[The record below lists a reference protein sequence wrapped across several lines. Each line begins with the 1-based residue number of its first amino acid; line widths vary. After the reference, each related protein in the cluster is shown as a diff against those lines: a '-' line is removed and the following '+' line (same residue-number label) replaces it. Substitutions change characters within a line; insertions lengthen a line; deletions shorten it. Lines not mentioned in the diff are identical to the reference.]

1 LATSYT
7 VSDDG
12 LTYTFTIRDGVKWV
26 DSQQREYADVTA
38 YDFVAGMQHMLD
50 AAGGLEYLVEGII
63 VNASEYIAGT
73 VTDFSEVG
81 VKALDEHTLVYT
93 LESPCTYF
101 TTLLGYSV
109 FAPLCESYYKSQG
122 GKFGSEY
129 DAAADGYTYGTDS
142 DHILY
147 CGPYVVTNATANNTI
162 VFSANQTYWNKDNIN
177 VHTITWLFTD
187 SSDPTK
193 TYTDMQAGILSGCGL
208 NSSALEIAKSDG
220 WFDQYAYVTT
230 PSMTTYVD
238 YINLHRVAYA
248 NYNDE
253 TKVVSTMTDEQKI
266 RTNLAV
272 LNVHFRNALNF
283 SVDRG
288 LLNAQTVGDELKYVS
303 VRNSYTPGN
312 FVSLEEDTT
321 VEINGV
327 ATTFAKGTYY
337 GEIMQAQLT
346 ADGSTIQVW
355 DSTANDGIGSGD
367 GFDGWYN
374 PTAAAEE
381 LAKAVEELAAEGVEI
396 SAENPIY
403 IDYPYPSNVTAYVN
417 QANAYK
423 QSVESA
429 TGGKIVVNL
438 VACADYLEWYYS
450 GYYPST
456 GEGMNYTVS
465 SVSGWGPD
473 YGDPST
479 YLDTLLPDGA
489 GYVTSSLGIY

>member
-1 LATSYT
+1 
-7 VSDDG
+7 
-12 LTYTFTIRDGVKWV
+12 
-26 DSQQREYADVTA
+26 
-38 YDFVAGMQHMLD
+38 
-50 AAGGLEYLVEGII
+50 
-63 VNASEYIAGT
+63 
-73 VTDFSEVG
+73 
-81 VKALDEHTLVYT
+81 
-93 LESPCTYF
+93 
-101 TTLLGYSV
+101 
-109 FAPLCESYYKSQG
+109 
-122 GKFGSEY
+122 
-129 DAAADGYTYGTDS
+129 
-142 DHILY
+142 
-147 CGPYVVTNATANNTI
+147 
-162 VFSANQTYWNKDNIN
+162 
-177 VHTITWLFTD
+177 
-187 SSDPTK
+187 
-193 TYTDMQAGILSGCGL
+193 L